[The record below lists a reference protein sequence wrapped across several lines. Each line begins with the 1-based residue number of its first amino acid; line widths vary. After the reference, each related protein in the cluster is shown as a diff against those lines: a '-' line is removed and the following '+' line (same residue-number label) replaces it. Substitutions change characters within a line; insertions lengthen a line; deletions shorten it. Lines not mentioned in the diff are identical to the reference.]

1 MRDDLINSALCTM
14 RCFPGF
20 FMHPLD
26 IIDSMDPREFIS
38 PSSYDVLLSD
48 VTHELLL
55 GQIAEKMEIEYLSFH
70 GTQCTAE
77 SSTKGILFGANA
89 RPMVNLKI
97 ASTKFKKF
105 VNIIFLVDTGSPC
118 LYVCEKA
125 MIALGFSDHIPMS
138 FDVLFNNLSFEAV
151 MSPLVMPNGEVGHY
165 KDINLIGATFLSKA
179 RAKLIIDYKMNEVIM
194 EFS

>member
-1 MRDDLINSALCTM
+1 
-14 RCFPGF
+14 
-20 FMHPLD
+20 
-26 IIDSMDPREFIS
+26 
-38 PSSYDVLLSD
+38 
-48 VTHELLL
+48 
-55 GQIAEKMEIEYLSFH
+55 MEIEYLSFH

-179 RAKLIIDYKMNEVIM
+179 RAKLIIDYKINEVIM
-194 EFS
+194 ELLDDYIQYKNIDVSWKEVENHVEQHDVGSEAEQDNRAEVEHNGELGTEEQNNTQS